1 MSSWRTPDW
10 WPIWSW
16 KVETDVAKQAQN
28 LREFVRKSQG
38 RARIIA
44 VTSGKGGVGKT
55 STSVNLALCLAA
67 KGSKVALIDAD
78 LGLANVEVLL
88 GLNSLYNL
96 QHVIDGEKS
105 ITQILVR
112 GPGGIH
118 VVPGSS
124 GLAKLADL
132 SEAARAN
139 ILNGLEE
146 LQARF
151 DFIIIDTMAG
161 IGLNAVAFV
170 VAADE
175 VILVTTP
182 EPSSIVDAYAMIK
195 TIHNKRDDAV
205 IRLLVNMVLNSKQAS
220 AVSGKLSGVT
230 QQYLGRS
237 LSYLGYLPRD
247 PHVSQAVMQSAPFST
262 RYPQAPVTKCLQDI
276 AMRVISQR
284 AAAQHSGKGF
294 FKRFAQTLGIASNG

>member
-1 MSSWRTPDW
+1 
-10 WPIWSW
+10 
-16 KVETDVAKQAQN
+16 VEVDVAEQAQN
-28 LREFVRKSQG
+28 LRKFVKRSQG
-38 RARIIA
+38 GARTIA
-44 VTSGKGGVGKT
+44 ITSGKGGVGKT
-55 STSVNLALCLAA
+55 STSVNLALSLAA
-67 KGSKVALIDAD
+67 KGAKVALLDAD

-88 GLNSLYNL
+88 SLNSLYNL
-96 QHVIDGEKS
+96 QHVIDGDKS

-112 GPGGIH
+112 GPGGIY

-132 SEAARAN
+132 NDTARQN
-139 ILNGLEE
+139 ILTGLEE
-146 LQARF
+146 IQSRF

-161 IGLNAVAFV
+161 IGLNAVSFV

-205 IRLLVNMVLNSKQAS
+205 VRLLVNMVLNSKQAA

-247 PHVSQAVMQSAPFST
+247 AHVSQAVMQSAPYST
-262 RYPQAPVTKCLQDI
+262 RYPQSPAAKNLQDI
-276 AMRVISQR
+276 AARVINQR
-284 AAAQHSGKGF
+284 AAAQQSGKGF
-294 FKRFAQTLGIASNG
+294 FRRFAQTLGIASNG